1 MKSSEKLPFRIG
13 VGIVLL
19 NKKNE
24 VFVGERIDNP
34 GKYFQLP
41 QGGVDEN
48 ESFFQAAIRELKE
61 ETGVQ
66 SIELLKEI
74 NGWLEYDLPEYLLG
88 KIWNGKYRGQK
99 QKWFIVKFTGEEEEI
114 DIKTKSPEFTKW
126 KWIKYKEL
134 PKVVVDFKLEIY
146 KKLVNEIDSIKLN

>member
-48 ESFFQAAIRELKE
+48 ESFFSQ
-61 ETGVQ
+61 
-66 SIELLKEI
+66 
-74 NGWLEYDLPEYLLG
+74 
-88 KIWNGKYRGQK
+88 
-99 QKWFIVKFTGEEEEI
+99 
-114 DIKTKSPEFTKW
+114 
-126 KWIKYKEL
+126 
-134 PKVVVDFKLEIY
+134 
-146 KKLVNEIDSIKLN
+146 